1 MAIQYADLYLN
12 VPPGTSGQAV
22 SGQIVVAAAE
32 KLYLMG
38 FCASYGVNTTAGVFT
53 IAKDGA
59 VVMRRAFVGSTGE
72 TYGRPIVMTAGTYVF
87 GVTAGSGQQA
97 SLSAWGSKP

>member
-22 SGQIVVAAAE
+22 SGQIVVGATE
-32 KLYLMG
+32 RLFLMG

-53 IAKDGA
+53 ITKDGT
-59 VVMRRAFVGSTGE
+59 VVMRRAFAGSTGE
-72 TYGRPIVMTAGTYVF
+72 VYGRPIVMTAGTYVF
-87 GVTAGSGQQA
+87 ALTAGSGQQA
-97 SLSAWGSKP
+97 SLSVWGSKP